1 MIAAI
6 RIRGTVH
13 VREEIETTL
22 KLLRL
27 TRANHLVL
35 LPERE
40 DIIKMLKKVKDYIT
54 WGEISKETLG
64 RLLEKRARLPGN
76 KKLTLEYLKKHSI
89 KSFSELAEKVQA
101 EPKILERLN
110 IKPVFRMRPPSK
122 GYGKGGIKKSFVVGG
137 ALGYRGEKINDLI
150 ERML

>member
-6 RIRGTVH
+6 RVRGSVH
-13 VREEIETTL
+13 MREEIEKTL

-27 TRANHLVL
+27 TKANHLVL

-40 DIIKMLKKVKDYIT
+40 EVKKMLNKAKDYIT
-54 WGEISKETLG
+54 WGEISKETLEK
-64 RLLEKRARLPGN
+64 LLEKRARRVGN
-76 KKLTLEYLKKHSI
+76 RRLSPEFLREHSI
-89 KSFSELAEKVQA
+89 KSFRELADKVQA
-101 EPKILERLN
+101 EPKILESLN

-122 GYGKGGIKKSFVVGG
+122 GYERKGIKKSFAIGG
-137 ALGYRGEKINDLI
+137 ALGYRGGRINELI

>member
-13 VREEIETTL
+13 MREEIESTL

-35 LPERE
+35 LPEKE
-40 DIIKMLKKVKDYIT
+40 GTISMLKKVKDYIT
-54 WGEISKETLG
+54 WGRISKETL
-64 RLLEKRARLPGN
+64 RKLLEKRARLPGN

-89 KSFSELAEKVQA
+89 NSFGELAEKVQA
-101 EPKILERLN
+101 EPKILEKLN

-122 GYGKGGIKKSFVVGG
+122 GYERGGVKKSFVVGG

>member
-6 RIRGTVH
+6 RVRGSVH

-22 KLLRL
+22 RLLRL

-35 LPERE
+35 LPEKE
-40 DIIKMLKKVKDYIT
+40 DTIRMLKKAKDYIT
-54 WGEISKETLG
+54 WGEINKETLEK
-64 RLLEKRARLPGN
+64 LLEKRAKLPGN
-76 KKLTLEYLKKHSI
+76 KKLTPEYLKKHSI
-89 KSFSELAEKVQA
+89 KSFSELAEKLQK
-101 EPKILERLN
+101 ELKILEKLN

-122 GYGKGGIKKSFVVGG
+122 GYERRGIKKSFVVGG
-137 ALGYRGEKINDLI
+137 ALGYRGKQINNLI